1 MIQRRIENQ
10 ENAIKENKL
19 QQKEKGKKFAQLEA
33 EIIGLEK
40 KIKDSEREIQN
51 LSPPDPKK
59 PQYTSLF
66 KKYEDERD
74 QKRDAKHDHEAT
86 LT

>member
-33 EIIGLEK
+33 EIISLENEIENIERIIDNLILPK
-40 KIKDSEREIQN
+40 SE
-51 LSPPDPKK
+51 DP
-59 PQYTSLF
+59 
-66 KKYEDERD
+66 
-74 QKRDAKHDHEAT
+74 
-86 LT
+86 